1 MAGSSHHNIIE
12 TDRWP
17 DYTMQSAYLR
27 DIARLRYW
35 RRKVGELMNKDIS
48 KGKVKQTK
56 GELKQKMGKVSGN
69 NPQLEISKV
78 CPSCQNPRWDKTPR
92 KS

>member
-1 MAGSSHHNIIE
+1 
-12 TDRWP
+12 
-17 DYTMQSAYLR
+17 
-27 DIARLRYW
+27 
-35 RRKVGELMNKDIS
+35 MNKDVA

-56 GELKQKMGKVSGN
+56 GEIKQDTGKLSNTKSQTGM
-69 NPQLEISKV
+69 PKI